1 MPTPKMS
8 LGALIAIIT
17 TCILLTF
24 LTSGALLSTQ
34 QVPSSGTVSA
44 VNVGV
49 YTDSACNNNCT
60 NIPWGTLAPGNSATY
75 TVYIKNTGN
84 LPVTLS
90 MATSDWSPTAANGPI
105 TLTWNRQN
113 YNLNAG
119 ASVSA
124 ILTLTVSSS
133 ISSSITNFSFNITI
147 TGTQS

>member
-1 MPTPKMS
+1 MS
-8 LGALIAIIT
+8 TLKVSTGALIALLAT
-17 TCILLTF
+17 GILLTL

-49 YTDSACNNNCT
+49 YTDSACSNNCT
-60 NIPWGTLAPGNSATY
+60 SITWGTLAPGASTTY

-84 LPVTLS
+84 VPVTLT
-90 MATSDWSPTAANGPI
+90 MTTSDWNPTAANGPI

-124 ILTLTVSSS
+124 TLTLTISSS

-147 TGTQS
+147 TGTS